1 MNGGNFLDSRFPV
14 FSERVSDAAADDS
27 LVRVGPL
34 LNHLE
39 RAYAVVHGLE
49 HIFAI
54 ARANLVQET
63 SYRSAGEGC
72 EVESPLQPTTVEALL
87 AMGAAVSGM
96 LVQDIGA
103 LSDWADE
110 YAVRPAPSDT
120 AA

>member
-1 MNGGNFLDSRFPV
+1 MSGENFLDSRFPV
-14 FSERVSDAAADDS
+14 FSERVSDAAADDL
-27 LVRVGPL
+27 LVRAGPL

-72 EVESPLQPTTVEALL
+72 EVEPPLQPTTVEALL

-110 YAVRPAPSDT
+110 YAVRPARSDT

>member
-1 MNGGNFLDSRFPV
+1 MSGENFLDSRFPV

-27 LVRVGPL
+27 LVRAGPL
-34 LNHLE
+34 LNRLE

-49 HIFAI
+49 QIFAI
-54 ARANLVQET
+54 ARANLVQE
-63 SYRSAGEGC
+63 SLYRNAGEGC
-72 EVESPLQPTTVEALL
+72 EVEPPLKPTTVEALL
-87 AMGAAVSGM
+87 AMGAAVSGL

-110 YAVRPAPSDT
+110 HAVRPARSDT

>member
-1 MNGGNFLDSRFPV
+1 MSGENFLDSRFPV
-14 FSERVSDAAADDS
+14 FSERVSAAAADDS
-27 LVRVGPL
+27 VVRAGPL
-34 LNHLE
+34 LSRLE
-39 RAYAVVHGLE
+39 RTYAVVCGLE
-49 HIFAI
+49 QIFAI
-54 ARANLVQET
+54 ARANMVQES

-72 EVESPLQPTTVEALL
+72 DVEPPLKPTTVEALL

-110 YAVRPAPSDT
+110 YAVRPARSDT